1 MISPRAWK
9 TLPFFAAIAMG
20 VIAFCVSMNTAQA
33 ATQTKPSGGIT
44 ISPAFQEIIVSPNMA
59 GQTYEFTVK
68 NNTSEPYE
76 FSLSA
81 VDFGSLDESGGVL
94 FSGQSKR
101 LLNYKYGLSQWVTL
115 ERDRI
120 VVEPKSTA
128 KVPVTIENKE
138 SLSPG
143 GHYGAILV
151 SPTQSGERPTKVEIN
166 QVLSSLLFVK
176 KQGGEIYRLGL
187 VDYSVK
193 THVASLPSTADLR
206 FQNAGNVHVVP
217 RGTVTIHDPAGR
229 LVKRGIVN
237 QNSAIML
244 PETFRKLSVPLETV
258 GTAWLPGKYR
268 FSVAYRFDGRDIEE
282 FREVTFFYING
293 WYILTLAVLLTFGI
307 LTFLNRTVRRW
318 VITAFGWPYR
328 YATRG
333 RKKA

>member
-1 MISPRAWK
+1 MISRRAW
-9 TLPFFAAIAMG
+9 G
-20 VIAFCVSMNTAQA
+20 VIAVFVIVA
-33 ATQTKPSGGIT
+33 AGIAFLGIAKSPVLAASPAKTTGGIT
-44 ISPAFQEIIVSPNMA
+44 ISPAFQSIDISPNTA
-59 GQTYEFTVK
+59 AHVHEFMVS

-81 VDFGSLDESGGVL
+81 VDFGSLDESGGIL

-115 ERDRI
+115 ERDRV
-120 VVEPKSTA
+120 VVEPKSTV

-151 SPTQSGERPTKVEIN
+151 SPTGAGERPTKVEIN

-187 VDYSVK
+187 VDYAAK
-193 THVASLPSTADLR
+193 TNVASLPSAVDLR

-217 RGTVTIHDPAGR
+217 RGIITIHDPAGR

-244 PETFRKLSVPLETV
+244 PETFRKLSVPLDTV

-268 FSVAYRFDGRDIEE
+268 LSIAYRFDGREAEE
-282 FREVTFFYING
+282 FREVTFYYVNG
-293 WYILTLAVLLTFGI
+293 WYVLGLALFIALGVLMAI
-307 LTFLNRTVRRW
+307 SRRLRRMAGR
-318 VITAFGWPYR
+318 VFGWPVRRFTGR
-328 YATRG
+328 Y
-333 RKKA
+333 KKG